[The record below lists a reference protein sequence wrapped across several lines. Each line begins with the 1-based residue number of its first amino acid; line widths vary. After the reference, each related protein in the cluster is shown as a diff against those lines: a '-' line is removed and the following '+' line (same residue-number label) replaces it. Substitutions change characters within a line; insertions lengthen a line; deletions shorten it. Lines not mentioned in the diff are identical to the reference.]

1 VIGVGNPW
9 RGDDAAG
16 LAVARRLRGTL
27 PPEVQVLERE
37 GEPTGLVDAW
47 EAAKAVWL
55 VDAVVSGAAPGTVH
69 RLDASAQQL
78 PAEMISASTHH
89 LGLAEAVE
97 LARALGRLP
106 VRVVFYG
113 IEAATV
119 DAGDGLSPAVEAA
132 VDRVAVALREEVGRY
147 TSAS

>member
-16 LAVARRLRGTL
+16 LAVARLLRGTL
-27 PPEVQVLERE
+27 PPEVEVLERE

-47 EAAKAVWL
+47 EGAEAVWL
-55 VDAVVSGAAPGTVH
+55 VDAVVSGATPGTVH
-69 RLDASAQQL
+69 RLDASVQEL
-78 PAEMISASTHH
+78 PAELVSASTHH
-89 LGLAEAVE
+89 LGIAEAVE

-106 VRVVFYG
+106 ARVVFYG
-113 IEAATV
+113 IEAAG
-119 DAGDGLSPAVEAA
+119 AEPGDKLAPEVEAA
-132 VDRVAVALREEVGRY
+132 VERVAAALREEVAGC

>member
-1 VIGVGNPW
+1 VVGIGNPW
-9 RGDDAAG
+9 RGDDGAG

-27 PPEVQVLERE
+27 PPEVDVLERE

-47 EAAKAVWL
+47 EGAAAVWL
-55 VDAVVSGAAPGTVH
+55 VDAVVSGAAAGTVH
-69 RLDASAQQL
+69 RLDASAHEL
-78 PAEMISASTHH
+78 PAELVSASTHH
-89 LGLAEAVE
+89 LGVAEAVE

-106 VRVVFYG
+106 PRVVFYG

-119 DAGDGLSPAVEAA
+119 DAGDELSPDVQAA
-132 VDRVAVALREEVGRY
+132 VKRVASALREEVAAC